1 MKRIIILI
9 IHLCWF
15 VMLQAAENLPSEL
28 YSKWQTV
35 SIDRLMKMGEEFD
48 QRNSPDSALVCYSV
62 IADRLQG
69 TSDSQ
74 LQRKLATALVNKGY
88 IYGLFYYDFQRALD
102 MFNESLKISEE
113 CDFKQNMPYVYLN
126 IGGVYLSCNSM
137 YGNNLFSDEI
147 WEYLDKAIDSG
158 IAEKQWDVALVS
170 FLNMGQFHFDDPQNG
185 KIKDAID
192 KLKSA
197 KISHAV
203 ALALYTRCIAEGME
217 AYIRKEYLSAI
228 RRFKES
234 IALIPQ
240 KSMHRKRLEVMSL
253 AAIGNTQSEMGD
265 NRGAIATFEEV
276 LDKAKA
282 AGASDDETRALR
294 MLGDLYGKIGMTE
307 SASKFLL
314 RYLHKKDSTISE
326 RDMVTLSKMPLV
338 NELDSIKKSLE
349 QERARKRQ
357 LLIVSSVSGLFIVLL
372 ILYLITLIRSR
383 RKMRLYV
390 KDLYRKNIE
399 LLEAEKRQ
407 RELRAAAEEAMNA
420 VVTEEKQTKYAGSS
434 LSEKDGRKIADL
446 ILKAM
451 EQTELITSPDFTL
464 EKLANIIGVSPKYV
478 SQVVN
483 ETFGK
488 NFRTFLNEYRIKEAC
503 VRLADTD
510 TYGMLTIEHIAETL
524 GFNSRSNF
532 SITFKKITGLTPA
545 QFQKNALA
553 ED

>member
-1 MKRIIILI
+1 
-9 IHLCWF
+9 
-15 VMLQAAENLPSEL
+15 MLQATENLPLEL
-28 YSKWQTV
+28 YSKWQSV
-35 SIDRLMKMGEEFD
+35 SIDRLKKMGEEFD
-48 QRNSPDSALVCYSV
+48 LRNSPDSALVCYSV
-62 IADRLQG
+62 IVDRLQHS
-69 TSDSQ
+69 SDKNQ
-74 LQRKLATALVNKGY
+74 QIELARALVNKGY
-88 IYGLFYYDFQRALD
+88 IYGLFYYDFRRALD
-102 MFNESLKISEE
+102 LFNESLKISEKCGFTE
-113 CDFKQNMPYVYLN
+113 NIPYVYLN

-147 WEYLDKAIDSG
+147 WEYLEKSINSG

-185 KIKDAID
+185 KIMAAID

-197 KISHAV
+197 KVPHTV
-203 ALALYTRCIAEGME
+203 TLARYTRCIADGME
-217 AYIRKEYLSAI
+217 AYIAKDYLSAI
-228 RRFKES
+228 KRFRES
-234 IALIPQ
+234 IDLIPEN
-240 KSMHRKRLEVMSL
+240 SMHQKRLEVMSL

-265 NRGAIATFEEV
+265 WRGAIATFKEV
-276 LDKAKA
+276 LVKSKA
-282 AGASDDETRALR
+282 AGASDDETRTLR

-307 SASKFLL
+307 NASNFLMQ
-314 RYLHKKDSTISE
+314 YLHKKDSTISE

-338 NELDSIKKSLE
+338 NELDSMKKSLE
-349 QERARKRQ
+349 QERVRKRR
-357 LLIVSSVSGLFIVLL
+357 LLVVASVSGLFIVLL
-372 ILYLITLIRSR
+372 ILYLMTLIRSR

-399 LLEAEKRQ
+399 LIEAEKRQ
-407 RELRAAAEEAMNA
+407 RELRAAAEQAMS
-420 VVTEEKQTKYAGSS
+420 TGSREDKQDKYAGSS
-434 LSEKDGRKIADL
+434 LSEKDGHRIADL

-464 EKLANIIGVSPKYV
+464 EKLAKTIGVSPKYV

-503 VRLADTD
+503 VRLADTE

-532 SITFKKITGLTPA
+532 SVTFKKITGLTPA
-545 QFQKNALA
+545 QFQKNALD
-553 ED
+553 EE